1 MAYGLDELK
10 NAKILERELNER
22 ASRYTHSQLK
32 NITID
37 ENKYI
42 PLLA

>member
-1 MAYGLDELK
+1 MAYRLEDLR

-22 ASRYTHSQLK
+22 ASRYIHFELK
-32 NITID
+32 NVTIN
-37 ENKYI
+37 ESKF